1 MFYLLLQKFKVD
13 ANSVKFG
20 HGCRKGFDNQH
31 ALVSLI
37 ERWQKY
43 LDSKG
48 CRDTVLIDLSQ
59 AFNAPAWPITSKVS
73 CVWFWYKNIKV
84 TV

>member
-59 AFNAPAWPITSKVS
+59 AFNARFHAYGFDTKILKLLYSYLT
-73 CVWFWYKNIKV
+73 NR
-84 TV
+84 